1 MIHAYNEIYL
11 DDAMITLAELFSY
24 VNTPNDADVLF
35 DAFINSGKSFQFE
48 RGNCRYLTMPSHAL
62 FNELVDYVCE
72 LPNMLYNHYCTD
84 TLPAGLM
91 IKGMLEHIRNISE
104 VIKL

>member
-35 DAFINSGKSFQFE
+35 NAFIDSGKSFQFE
-48 RGNCRYLTMPSHAL
+48 RNTKNKSDKH
-62 FNELVDYVCE
+62 
-72 LPNMLYNHYCTD
+72 
-84 TLPAGLM
+84 
-91 IKGMLEHIRNISE
+91 RNGHLDCKSC
-104 VIKL
+104 

>member
-1 MIHAYNEIYL
+1 MGGSI
-11 DDAMITLAELFSY
+11 DDNKNGYEGSGTVSETKSDITWDEGMKNLR
-24 VNTPNDADVLF
+24 T
-35 DAFINSGKSFQFE
+35 Q
-48 RGNCRYLTMPSHAL
+48 L

-72 LPNMLYNHYCTD
+72 VPNMIYNHYCTD

-91 IKGMLEHIRNISE
+91 IKGVLEHIKNISE